1 MNYILLIVIIILIV
15 YLLYDDKKEH
25 ICVLGIGDCG
35 VKTKSTQETTV
46 NQEILNKTDIKM
58 IKENITKN
66 MMNVMTKKAAV
77 CSARQQA
84 EQSQDVE
91 FGDVGGDFNVNMGDQ
106 KQKVKLQLTC
116 IQMNE
121 VKNDLAQTITTD
133 IAERLDTKFDTAAM
147 AKLEADAS
155 AKATSGVLPTGKA
168 EADVNVK
175 NNYNL
180 SVKNDISKTMKNVI
194 VNETN
199 KNFNTE
205 TLAQSLASTI
215 AKQKQRVGA
224 KKVGGNVNLT
234 MGSQDQ
240 DVETF
245 FKAIQEDKTVNKT
258 VDTIANKLNSI
269 SSEGV
274 TTKAAAETKT
284 KTSAES
290 EQKGVDTIVDSIFG
304 AYKWI
309 MIAGVI
315 GIVIVLAIFFF
326 TGGQETLQKGIEV
339 TGEVAK
345 QGIETT
351 GDVATEVA
359 PIAAELAPMAVGGPA
374 GGIASA
380 LLKGG
385 KFEYSSLVSGF
396 KNINSI
402 MNGGCN
408 MTALMAGFKNINKIM

>member
-1 MNYILLIVIIILIV
+1 MNYILLIVIIILII
-15 YLLYDDKKEH
+15 YLLNNEQKKEH
-25 ICVLGIGDCG
+25 ICILGMGDCG
-35 VKTKSTQETTV
+35 AKTTTTQETNV
-46 NQEILNKTDIKM
+46 NQDILNKTDIKM
-58 IKENITKN
+58 IKENISKN

-77 CSARQQA
+77 CSAKQQA
-84 EQSQDVE
+84 EQAQEAE
-91 FGDVGGDFNVNMGDQ
+91 FGEVGGDFNVNMGDQ

-133 IAERLDTKFDTAAM
+133 IAEKLESKFDTAAM

-155 AKATSGVLPTGKA
+155 AKATAGVLPMGKT
-168 EADVNVK
+168 ESNVNIK

-194 VNETN
+194 VNETQ
-199 KNFNTE
+199 KNFNTD

-224 KKVGGNVNLT
+224 KKVDGNVNLT

-245 FKAIQEDKTVNKT
+245 FKAVQEDKTMNKA
-258 VDTIANKLNSI
+258 VDEIATKLNTI

-274 TTKAAAETKT
+274 TTKAAAESKSSA
-284 KTSAES
+284 KAES
-290 EQKGVDTIVDSIFG
+290 EQKGVDSIVDSIFG

-315 GIVIVLAIFFF
+315 GIVIVIAIFFF

-345 QGIETT
+345 QGM
-351 GDVATEVA
+351 DSAVAAT
-359 PIAAELAPMAVGGPA
+359 PA
-374 GGIASA
+374 GAASKA
-380 LLKGG
+380 LGAFTGG
-385 KFEYSSLVSGF
+385 DYSSLIFGFKNINNCMNEKCDMTSLISGF
-396 KNINSI
+396 KNISK
-402 MNGGCN
+402 
-408 MTALMAGFKNINKIM
+408 TL